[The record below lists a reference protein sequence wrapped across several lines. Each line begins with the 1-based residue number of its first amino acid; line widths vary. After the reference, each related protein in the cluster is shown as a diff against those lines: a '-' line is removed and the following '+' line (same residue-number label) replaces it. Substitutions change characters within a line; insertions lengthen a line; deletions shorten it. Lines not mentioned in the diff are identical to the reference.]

1 MVHRL
6 ESQLPEVFEPDEAR
20 IRLGKNQAGGKD
32 QEGAKMVTVL
42 WTLGLSF

>member
-1 MVHRL
+1 M
-6 ESQLPEVFEPDEAR
+6 ESVLPEVLGPDEAK

-42 WTLGLSF
+42 WTFGLVI